1 MGTHSGT
8 SGSPVPEVH
17 LLPWACMS
25 GLSDLRTCPTHLSR
39 APLTTWAR
47 HEGLRSRARWDEGR
61 ELCPPTAITVKRYTG
76 AGD

>member
-8 SGSPVPEVH
+8 SGSPVPAGH

-25 GLSDLRTCPTHLSR
+25 GLSDLRTCPTHVSR

-47 HEGLRSRARWDEGR
+47 HKGLRIRARWAEAR
-61 ELCPPTAITVKRYTG
+61 ELCLPTAITAQRYAG
-76 AGD
+76 AGN